1 MAWSSYWQRALSWLK
16 TRHYG
21 RTSIDSRYAIFEAC
35 IIGFFS
41 ALAALGIKKGVNWL
55 GSSRLSLADTYG
67 AIWVLPLFGLV
78 LGSLAGAL
86 IEQFS
91 KPAGGG
97 GIPQVKAAL
106 ARFPIPLNWRV
117 AVVKLLGT
125 VLVLGSGIPLGR
137 RAPTVH
143 IGAALASELSRLLP
157 TSPEHRRQMIAAG
170 AAAGLAAGFTTPIA
184 GVLFVVEELMRDV
197 SSLTLETAIVASF
210 VGAVTSLVLQSN
222 DLNLTHPLGNNL
234 SIGFSASEIP
244 FYLLLGILAGILGV
258 VLNRGILT
266 LQQFQRQWNISLALR
281 IGGIGLIAGTAI
293 AFMPPFFRDNA
304 GLREFVISGELGWQ
318 SIVLALVVHFCLTML
333 AYSTNAPGGLF
344 APALVMGSAL
354 GYLVG
359 GFGSHWQSQITET
372 TYALAG
378 MGAFFTSVVRV
389 PVTAIIIVFE
399 LTGNFNIVLPLMV
412 ACATSYLVAESLF
425 PRSLYDHLL
434 ETKGIFLQEDHPDR
448 DFLSDIRAAQ
458 VMKTEVESLNGN
470 LTLAEVLPI
479 MSSSHHRGFP
489 VVEEGRLVGV
499 FTQTD
504 LANAAQE
511 SSQVVLRQVMT
522 PNPITVNPDA
532 PLSDVLY
539 LLNRYQLSRLPVVQ
553 GGQKLVGIITRTDII
568 REEVSQLGSQ
578 LIHPPHPAYAVYQTR
593 SPAVGE
599 GRILLPVNH
608 SDSALAL
615 FQMAAAIAKEKN
627 YEIDCL
633 QIIPVPKSQTPSEQ
647 RVASQTER
655 KFLQRLERLARHQG
669 VLLHTEIKLAHS
681 VTDTILDAV
690 QTRHAD
696 LLIVEWQG
704 EMPTGSQIFG
714 KITDKLI
721 DQAPCPVLLIKPS
734 NHSRSYPR
742 HLSPAATWLMP
753 VAGGPNIDQML
764 EFLPGLFSLYPEKN
778 NPELLIA
785 KVYMPQRPT
794 PYDPYQDLKTM
805 AQRLEDQLQRPII
818 PIPICSPS
826 VANAL
831 SDLAQARD
839 CAAIVLG
846 ASREGLLKNVLHGNI
861 PTQIATQADA
871 TVFVFRGALDSKTAE
886 KLI

>member
-1 MAWSSYWQRALSWLK
+1 MAWSSFWQRALYWLK

-21 RTSIDSRYAIFEAC
+21 RTSIDSRYAIAEAC

-41 ALAALGIKKGVNWL
+41 ALAALVIKKGVNWL

-91 KPAGGG
+91 QPAGGG

-106 ARFPIPLNWRV
+106 ARFPIPLNWKV
-117 AVVKLLGT
+117 ALVKLLGT

-143 IGAALASELSRLLP
+143 IGAALAAELSRLLP

-222 DLNLTHPLGNNL
+222 DLNLTHPLGDKLIIN
-234 SIGFSASEIP
+234 FSPSEIP

-258 VLNRGILT
+258 VLNRGILS
-266 LQQFQRQWNISLALR
+266 LVQLQRQWNVSLALR
-281 IGGIGLIAGTAI
+281 IGGIGLISGTAI
-293 AFMPPFFRDNA
+293 AVMPPFFRDNA
-304 GLREFVISGELGWQ
+304 GLREFVIAGELGWQ
-318 SIVLALVVHFCLTML
+318 SIVLALVVHFALTMM

-372 TYALAG
+372 TFALAG

-399 LTGNFNIVLPLMV
+399 LTGNFNVVLPLMV

-434 ETKGIFLQEDHPDR
+434 ETKGIFLQEDHPNR
-448 DFLSDIRAAQ
+448 DFLSDIRATQ
-458 VMKTEVESLNGN
+458 VMKTDVESLNGN
-470 LTLAEVLPI
+470 LELAEVLPI

-489 VVEEGRLVGV
+489 VVEGGRLVGV

-504 LANAAQE
+504 LANAAQQ
-511 SSQVVLRQVMT
+511 SPQVLLRQVMT

-539 LLNRYQLSRLPVVQ
+539 LLNRYQL
-553 GGQKLVGIITRTDII
+553 
-568 REEVSQLGSQ
+568 
-578 LIHPPHPAYAVYQTR
+578 
-593 SPAVGE
+593 
-599 GRILLPVNH
+599 
-608 SDSALAL
+608 
-615 FQMAAAIAKEKN
+615 
-627 YEIDCL
+627 
-633 QIIPVPKSQTPSEQ
+633 
-647 RVASQTER
+647 
-655 KFLQRLERLARHQG
+655 
-669 VLLHTEIKLAHS
+669 
-681 VTDTILDAV
+681 
-690 QTRHAD
+690 
-696 LLIVEWQG
+696 
-704 EMPTGSQIFG
+704 
-714 KITDKLI
+714 
-721 DQAPCPVLLIKPS
+721 
-734 NHSRSYPR
+734 
-742 HLSPAATWLMP
+742 
-753 VAGGPNIDQML
+753 
-764 EFLPGLFSLYPEKN
+764 
-778 NPELLIA
+778 
-785 KVYMPQRPT
+785 
-794 PYDPYQDLKTM
+794 
-805 AQRLEDQLQRPII
+805 
-818 PIPICSPS
+818 
-826 VANAL
+826 
-831 SDLAQARD
+831 
-839 CAAIVLG
+839 
-846 ASREGLLKNVLHGNI
+846 
-861 PTQIATQADA
+861 
-871 TVFVFRGALDSKTAE
+871 
-886 KLI
+886 